1 MFLFFNNIIINQCF
15 KLNILNEEIVFI
27 LQVSKQSLLKKIL
40 NYKAIISYYI
50 KLYINICKF

>member
-15 KLNILNEEIVFI
+15 KLNILNEEIVFT

-40 NYKAIISYYI
+40 NYNIIIY
-50 KLYINICKF
+50 KQ